1 MITHAERKARKK
13 KAITAIMFA
22 YSAIDTLDDL
32 LNFNKRLMGNASD
45 IKFRLAILLEKLE
58 GKR

>member
-1 MITHAERKARKK
+1 MTSLAERKTRKK
-13 KAITAIMFA
+13 KAIEAIMYA
-22 YSAIDTLDDL
+22 YSAIDTLDNL
-32 LNFNKRLMGNASD
+32 LNFNKRLMRNASD